1 MIYRTKERYLKDGTK
16 VVLRAPRIEDAQ
28 LLLDFMIKTTD
39 QTWFLLSSSE
49 DFKNK
54 TVESEEQWIKGHLES
69 DDCNILV
76 FKDDE
81 LIGNCGIAFMNNLKA
96 RHRGV
101 IGITIEEKYWNK
113 GVGTILF
120 EEMIEVARKR
130 PLTTQIELGV
140 ISINERAL
148 HLYKKF
154 GFKETGIIPRAVKIK
169 DGTYLDEIMMTKFL
183 DE

>member
-1 MIYRTKERYLKDGTK
+1 MIFKTKERYLKDNTK
-16 VVLRAPRIEDAQ
+16 VILRAPRIEDAK
-28 LLLDFMIKTTD
+28 LLLDFMIKTAA
-39 QTWFLLSSSE
+39 QTEFLLSSSE
-49 DFKNK
+49 DFKNMS
-54 TVESEEQWIKGHLES
+54 VESEKQWIKGHLES

-81 LIGNCGIAFMNNLKA
+81 LIGNCGIAFMHQLKA

-101 IGITIEEKYWNK
+101 IGITVEEEYWNK
-113 GVGTILF
+113 GVGSILF
-120 EEMIEVARKR
+120 EEMIEAARKR
-130 PLTTQIELGV
+130 PETTQIELGV
-140 ISINERAL
+140 TSTNTRAQ

-154 GFKETGIIPRAVKIK
+154 GFKETGIIPKAIKTK